1 MRDPYQV
8 LGVPSTAT
16 DDEVKKAYRDLA
28 RKYHPDNYHDNPLAD
43 LAQERMK
50 EINEAYETIQSQRKA
65 ARSGG
70 GYSGT
75 AGYGG
80 YNPGY
85 NTGYSSAAYGAGT
98 ARLQRVRMAISQ
110 GNLNLAEELLNAQ
123 SDHDAEWNFL
133 KGVICT
139 RRGWLDEARRY
150 YQTAVPDGAGQRG
163 VPAGTGY
170 VGGAAERLPAQRLRL
185 RHHRQL
191 RQYRLSAAVR
201 HQPVLQRAG
210 RACLFLLTVE
220 RAASLFPIKRRR

>member
-50 EINEAYETIQSQRKA
+50 EINEAYESIQSQRKA
-65 ARSGG
+65 ARNGGSSGA
-70 GYSGT
+70 

-80 YNPGY
+80 YRPDYG
-85 NTGYSSAAYGAGT
+85 TGYSSPYGTGAT
-98 ARLQRVRMAISQ
+98 RLQRVRMAISQ

-123 SDHDAEWNFL
+123 TDHDAEWNFL

-139 RRGWLDEARRY
+139 RRGWLDEARQY
-150 YQTAVPDGAGQRG
+150 FQTAVQMDPDDPEYQQALDMAEGRQSTYRPADYGSVTTGGCDNTDCLRLCGISLCCNALG
-163 VPAGTGY
+163 VP
-170 VGGAAERLPAQRLRL
+170 V
-185 RHHRQL
+185 
-191 RQYRLSAAVR
+191 
-201 HQPVLQRAG
+201 
-210 RACLFLLTVE
+210 CFC
-220 RAASLFPIKRRR
+220 

>member
-65 ARSGG
+65 ARNG
-70 GYSGT
+70 GYGGA

-80 YNPGY
+80 YNQGY
-85 NTGYSSAAYGAGT
+85 GQSYGGTGYSSAYGTGAT
-98 ARLQRVRMAISQ
+98 RLQRIRMAISQ
-110 GNLNLAEELLNAQ
+110 GDLNLAEELLNAQ
-123 SDHDAEWNFL
+123 TDHDAEWNFL

-150 YQTAVPDGAGQRG
+150 YQTAVQMEPDNAEYQRALDMAEGRQNAYRPNGYGSVTTGGCDNTDCLRLCGISLCCNALG
-163 VPAGTGY
+163 VP
-170 VGGAAERLPAQRLRL
+170 V
-185 RHHRQL
+185 
-191 RQYRLSAAVR
+191 
-201 HQPVLQRAG
+201 
-210 RACLFLLTVE
+210 CFC
-220 RAASLFPIKRRR
+220 

>member
-50 EINEAYETIQSQRKA
+50 EINEAYESIQSQRKA

-75 AGYGG
+75 AGAAGYGG
-80 YNPGY
+80 YRPGY
-85 NTGYSSAAYGAGT
+85 GTGYSSPYGNGAT
-98 ARLQRVRMAISQ
+98 RLQRVRMAISQ

-123 SDHDAEWNFL
+123 TDHDAEWNFL

-139 RRGWLDEARRY
+139 RRGWLDEARQY
-150 YQTAVPDGAGQRG
+150 FQTAVQMDPDEPEYQQALDMAEGRQSTYRPAGYGSVTTGGCDNTDCLRLCGISLCCNALG
-163 VPAGTGY
+163 VP
-170 VGGAAERLPAQRLRL
+170 V
-185 RHHRQL
+185 
-191 RQYRLSAAVR
+191 
-201 HQPVLQRAG
+201 
-210 RACLFLLTVE
+210 CFC
-220 RAASLFPIKRRR
+220 

>member
-65 ARSGG
+65 ARNG
-70 GYSGT
+70 GYSGA

-80 YNPGY
+80 YSQGY
-85 NTGYSSAAYGAGT
+85 GQSYGGTGYSSAYGTGAT
-98 ARLQRVRMAISQ
+98 RLQRIRMAISQ
-110 GNLNLAEELLNAQ
+110 GDLNLAEELLNAQ
-123 SDHDAEWNFL
+123 TDHDAEWNFL

-150 YQTAVPDGAGQRG
+150 YQTAVQMEPDNAEYQRALDMSEGRQNAYRPNGYGSVTTGSCDNNDCLRLCGISLCCNALG
-163 VPAGTGY
+163 VP
-170 VGGAAERLPAQRLRL
+170 V
-185 RHHRQL
+185 
-191 RQYRLSAAVR
+191 
-201 HQPVLQRAG
+201 
-210 RACLFLLTVE
+210 CFC
-220 RAASLFPIKRRR
+220 

>member
-50 EINEAYETIQSQRKA
+50 EINEAYESIQSQRKA
-65 ARSGG
+65 ARNGG

-75 AGYGG
+75 AGAAGYGG
-80 YNPGY
+80 YRP
-85 NTGYSSAAYGAGT
+85 GYSSPYGTGAT
-98 ARLQRVRMAISQ
+98 RLQRVRMAISQ

-123 SDHDAEWNFL
+123 TDHDAEWNFL

-139 RRGWLDEARRY
+139 RRGWLDEARQY
-150 YQTAVPDGAGQRG
+150 FQTAVQMDPDDPEYQQALDMAEGRQSTYRPTGYGSVTTGGCDNTDCLRLCGISLCCNALG
-163 VPAGTGY
+163 VP
-170 VGGAAERLPAQRLRL
+170 V
-185 RHHRQL
+185 
-191 RQYRLSAAVR
+191 
-201 HQPVLQRAG
+201 
-210 RACLFLLTVE
+210 CFC
-220 RAASLFPIKRRR
+220 

>member
-80 YNPGY
+80 YNPRY

-150 YQTAVPDGAGQRG
+150 YQTAVQMEPDNAEYQRALDMSEGRQNAYRPNGYGSVTTGSCDNTDCLRLCGISLCCNALG
-163 VPAGTGY
+163 VP
-170 VGGAAERLPAQRLRL
+170 V
-185 RHHRQL
+185 
-191 RQYRLSAAVR
+191 
-201 HQPVLQRAG
+201 
-210 RACLFLLTVE
+210 CFC
-220 RAASLFPIKRRR
+220 